1 MLFLEKLEQKKI
13 YIFLVILICM
23 LIGITYAVIFVPK
36 TFVSSTSVMLIKV
49 QKNGE
54 ETENTGNVELTNNLI
69 STLEEVIK
77 SDSSIEEVKERI
89 TINYTV

>member
-77 SDSSIEEVKERI
+77 SDSSIEEVKERDRKS
-89 TINYTV
+89 VV